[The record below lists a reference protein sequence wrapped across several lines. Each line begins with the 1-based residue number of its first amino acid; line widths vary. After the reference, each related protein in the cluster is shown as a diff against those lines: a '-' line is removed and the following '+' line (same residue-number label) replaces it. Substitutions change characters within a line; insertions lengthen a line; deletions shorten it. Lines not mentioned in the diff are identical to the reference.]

1 MDEAQPRAR
10 ITRKRGQ
17 LCAIGAQQHGPQ
29 LDPCAGMKKVR
40 QAGAEPVE
48 RAVLADDVV
57 VERGIRRIEGNAR
70 SEERRVGKECVST
83 CRSRWSPYHYKKT
96 LIQIKKHEQ
105 ERKPKTRK

>member
-29 LDPCAGMKKVR
+29 LDPCAGRKKVR

-57 VERGIRRIEGNAR
+57 VERGIRRLEGNAPGDVAV
-70 SEERRVGKECVST
+70 ERLAPAGNIAFEIGRASWRERVGKYV
-83 CRSRWSPYHYKKT
+83 
-96 LIQIKKHEQ
+96 
-105 ERKPKTRK
+105 